1 MLVFVLIGKLIDR
14 DAHSI
19 SLLAFVAFL
28 MLLYNPMYINDVGFQ
43 LSFIVTFGLLIM
55 TPFLMRGKNKFVNW
69 VIGTVSIPII
79 AQLWVMPIQIFYF
92 NNISLYSV
100 FANIMSCL
108 LYTSNGRNC
117 RVILCLEKGC

>member
-1 MLVFVLIGKLIDR
+1 MVIVYSLMTGLGASVVRATFMLVFVLIGKLIDR

-79 AQLWVMPIQIFYF
+79 AQLWVMPIQIFTL
-92 NNISLYSV
+92 I
-100 FANIMSCL
+100 I
-108 LYTSNGRNC
+108 
-117 RVILCLEKGC
+117 